1 MLSVFNLPN
10 NIPNEQIIKVV
21 RRDFFILFKK
31 LILLILLIILPF
43 LFLAFLIYTQPG
55 LLTGDISYPLII
67 ISLSAYY
74 LFAWLFFFFSF
85 IDYYLDVW
93 IITSERIIAIEQKG
107 FFSRTISEQRL
118 YRIQDV
124 TSDLKGILPT
134 ILNYGNVHV
143 QTAAEIE
150 RFIFSQVP
158 DPEGVRSIII
168 KLAEHS
174 RMMHKNDAQ

>member
-10 NIPNEQIIKVV
+10 NIPNEQMIKVV

-31 LILLILLIILPF
+31 LVVLLFLIIMPF
-43 LFLAFLIYTQPG
+43 LFLALLVYTQPD
-55 LLTGDISYPLII
+55 LLTGEVSYPLIVI
-67 ISLSAYY
+67 GLSAYY

-93 IITSERIIAIEQKG
+93 IITNERIIAIEQKG
-107 FFSRTISEQRL
+107 FFSRTIAEQRL

-134 ILNYGNVHV
+134 ILNYGEVHV
-143 QTAAEIE
+143 QTAGEVQ

-158 DPEGVRSIII
+158 DPEGIRSIII
-168 KLAEHS
+168 QLAEKS
-174 RMMHKNDAQ
+174 KAIHKEEK